1 MSAVWRAARG
11 AVRRRRLQTFVIGL
25 VVLMSTGTIVVALG
39 LVDAASAPFD
49 RAFGKQRGAHA
60 VATFDP
66 GKASDAQ
73 LARAAR
79 QPGVEA
85 SAGPFRQAVLDLP
98 RTTAQSFG
106 LDSGLAVVGR
116 AGPGG
121 PVDRLDL
128 WAGRWAT
135 RPGEIVL
142 NRSPGWG
149 TKALGKQLKVP
160 GGPSL
165 TIVGYA
171 FTLSRSADAWVAPG
185 QIASL
190 RPAATQMLF
199 RFEESSTEGGIR
211 SGLSAVTAGLPP
223 DSLTA
228 SQSYLTVKQQIGSS
242 ARAYAPYLMAFGIL
256 GVLVAVLIVGNVVSG
271 AVISGFRHIG
281 ILKAIGF
288 TPGQVVGVYL
298 AMVSVPAV
306 VGCVFGTV
314 IGNVLARP
322 LLEFAFTGP
331 DAGVLRDSVG
341 GVPTWVNAVALL
353 GLPSVVVLAALIPAL
368 RAHRMSAARAI
379 SAGSAQR
386 TGRALRIQRRLA
398 GSGLPRSVSLG
409 LGLPFARPGRSALT
423 LVAVVLGV
431 TTVTFATGLATT
443 MTRFGSVGEDAY
455 QVVVYTGS
463 FKDGR
468 AIDPEHGDRE
478 LESLLRSLPGARE
491 VTARGYVDARAAGYP
506 RGVDVEGRRGDRPA
520 MGDVLV
526 EGRWMRDTDEIVAP
540 TPFLRER
547 GLEVGDSILLEK
559 GDRRERVTVVGEAFG
574 GNARNVYASWV
585 TMTALAPQE
594 EAIAYH
600 VKLAQGTDTDAYMSA
615 ARAADAGVSLT
626 ANGPNAVTQ
635 TIISSASILTLMLA
649 AVASLG
655 VFNTVVLNTRERRRD
670 LGMLKSIGM
679 TPRQVTVM
687 MVSSMAALGVAG
699 GLLGI
704 PLGIAGHHLIV
715 PEMAEAA
722 DLALPAY
729 MTDVWQ
735 PLSLTAL
742 TFAGL
747 TITSLGAFVP
757 SRRAARLT
765 IAEVLHNE

>member
-85 SAGPFRQAVLDLP
+85 AAGPFRQAVLELP
-98 RTTAQSFG
+98 RKTARRFG
-106 LDSGLAVVGR
+106 LDTGVAVVGR

-121 PVDRLDL
+121 PVDRVDL
-128 WAGRWAT
+128 WGGRWAT

-142 NRSPGWG
+142 NRDPGW
-149 TKALGKQLKVP
+149 TTEHLGKKIKVP
-160 GGPSL
+160 GGPTL
-165 TIVGYA
+165 TIVGHA
-171 FTLSRSADAWVAPG
+171 FTLSQSADAWVAPG
-185 QIASL
+185 QIAAL
-190 RPAATQMLF
+190 GPTATQMLF
-199 RFEESSTEGGIR
+199 RFEDSSTEGGVR
-211 SGLSAVTAGLPP
+211 SALSAVTAELPP

-228 SQSYLTVKQQIGSS
+228 SQSYLTIKHQIGSS
-242 ARAYAPYLMAFGIL
+242 ARAYAPYLMAFGVL
-256 GVLVAVLIVGNVVSG
+256 GIVVAVLIVANVVSG

-288 TPGQVVGVYL
+288 TPGQVVAVYL

-306 VGCVFGTV
+306 VGCVLGTV
-314 IGNVLARP
+314 IGNLLARP

-331 DAGVLRDSVG
+331 DAGVMRDSVG
-341 GVPTWVNAVALL
+341 GVPAWVNAVALL
-353 GLPSVVVLAALIPAL
+353 GLPSAVVLAALVPAL

-386 TGRALRIQRRLA
+386 SGRALRIQRRLA
-398 GSGLPRSVSLG
+398 SSRLPRSVSLG
-409 LGLPFARPGRSALT
+409 LALPFARPGRSALT
-423 LVAVVLGV
+423 LAAVVLGV

-443 MTRFGSVGEDAY
+443 MTRFGNVGEGAY
-455 QVVVYTGS
+455 QVVVYAGN

-468 AIDPEHGDRE
+468 EIDPEHGDRD
-478 LESLLRSLPGARE
+478 LHSLLRSLPGATE
-491 VTARGYVDARAAGYP
+491 VTARGYADARVAGHP
-506 RGVDVEGRRGDRPA
+506 GGVDVEGRRGDRPA

-547 GLEVGDSILLEK
+547 GLEVGDRLLLEK
-559 GDRRERVTVVGEAFG
+559 GDRRERVTVVGEAMG
-574 GNARNVYASWV
+574 GNARNMYASWA
-585 TMTALAPQE
+585 TMRALAPQE

-600 VKLAQGTDTDAYMSA
+600 VKLAQGTDPDAYMAA
-615 ARAADAGVSLT
+615 ARAADAGVNPT
-626 ANGPNAVTQ
+626 ANGPNTVTQ
-635 TIISSASILTLMLA
+635 TIVGSASVLTLMLA

-687 MVSSMAALGVAG
+687 MVSSMAALGVVG

-704 PLGIAGHHLIV
+704 PLGIVGHHLIV
-715 PEMAEAA
+715 PEMADAV

-735 PLSLTAL
+735 PLALTAL
-742 TFAGL
+742 AFAGL
-747 TITSLGAFVP
+747 TITSLGAFIP